1 MEDSEDD
8 ARYPPNTYSSSYHH
22 HHHHQSYGSGSGSG
36 SGLHRPKLPVR
47 NASYANDEYGDEDE
61 DEDEEVVEEE
71 EEEEVEEE
79 EDENENGVR
88 RLVDVD
94 VDENEEEE
102 DAEGEEGDEDG
113 DDDDGDEGKYERRRM
128 EAEEDLERRRKRR
141 KLRSSAM
148 AYEFAPRV
156 ATAAAAA
163 AATPSA
169 VAAAAASAGNVP
181 KAKSLY
187 EHSPLP
193 DWSEPLTFMLID
205 AWGAFLQSGKK
216 SLRSDEWV
224 EVAKKIS
231 NVSKT
236 AMTDSQCR
244 NRLHTLKKKYKI
256 EKAKLEQNSS
266 YYCSWAYFRKLD
278 KYLSPPPRQPG
289 LPCGLD
295 SGEYVFMDRDI
306 YLGRAN
312 GMDEMRDSPGNS
324 ESSAGDGNHSD
335 GLPPKK
341 GRYRKGGDENSSFR
355 LLANSIQKFGEIYE
369 KIENNKRQQML
380 ELEKMR
386 MEFHRDLELQ
396 KKQIMERAQ
405 AEIAKLQDDDD
416 NDGNDDDE
424 IDVSA
429 ENTSE

>member
-8 ARYPPNTYSSSYHH
+8 ARYPPNPYSSSYHH
-22 HHHHQSYGSGSGSG
+22 HNQTYGSGSGSG

-47 NASYANDEYGDEDE
+47 NASYANEYDED
-61 DEDEEVVEEE
+61 DDDEEVEEA
-71 EEEEVEEE
+71 EEE
-79 EDENENGVR
+79 EDEEEENGGVR
-88 RLVDVD
+88 RSVD

-102 DAEGEEGDEDG
+102 DAEGDEGDEDG
-113 DDDDGDEGKYERRRM
+113 DEDEEEEEGKYQRRRM

-156 ATAAAAA
+156 AAAAVATA
-163 AATPSA
+163 AATPS
-169 VAAAAASAGNVP
+169 VAAAALASAGNVP

-205 AWGAFLQSGKK
+205 AWGAFLQNGKK

-266 YYCSWAYFRKLD
+266 YYSSWPYFRKLD

-324 ESSAGDGNHSD
+324 ESSEGDDNHSD

-341 GRYRKGGDENSSFR
+341 GRYHRKGSSDENSSFR
-355 LLANSIQKFGEIYE
+355 LLANSIHKFGEIYE

-405 AEIAKLQDDDD
+405 AEIAKLQNDDDD
-416 NDGNDDDE
+416 DGNDDDE